1 MGVVQCLAVSSI
13 KTKMIYNDWA
23 LFSSDDDCQ
32 FRPAPNKRNKKKQ
45 KARPEEEGEGEK
57 KEEDSSLADSESE
70 RLEETE
76 DFGKSENCKDGKK

>member
-1 MGVVQCLAVSSI
+1 MSSLPSI
-13 KTKMIYNDWA
+13 FTKMIYNDGS

-45 KARPEEEGEGEK
+45 KARSGEE
-57 KEEDSSLADSESE
+57 EEDSSLADSESE

-76 DFGKSENCKDGKK
+76 DLGKSENCKDGKK

>member
-1 MGVVQCLAVSSI
+1 M
-13 KTKMIYNDWA
+13 MIYNDGS

-45 KARPEEEGEGEK
+45 KARSGEE
-57 KEEDSSLADSESE
+57 EEDSSLADSESE

-76 DFGKSENCKDGKK
+76 DLGKSENCKDGKK

>member
-1 MGVVQCLAVSSI
+1 M
-13 KTKMIYNDWA
+13 TKIYNDRS

-45 KARPEEEGEGEK
+45 KARTGEEE
-57 KEEDSSLADSESE
+57 EEDSSLADSESE

-76 DFGKSENCKDGKK
+76 DLGKSENCKDGKK

>member
-1 MGVVQCLAVSSI
+1 M
-13 KTKMIYNDWA
+13 
-23 LFSSDDDCQ
+23 FSSDDDCQ

-45 KARPEEEGEGEK
+45 KARQGEEEEEK

>member
-1 MGVVQCLAVSSI
+1 
-13 KTKMIYNDWA
+13 MIHNEWS

-45 KARPEEEGEGEK
+45 KARTGEEDEEQQERPRY
-57 KEEDSSLADSESE
+57 EDSSLADSESE

-76 DFGKSENCKDGKK
+76 ELGKSENCKDGKKK

>member
-1 MGVVQCLAVSSI
+1 
-13 KTKMIYNDWA
+13 MIYNDRA
-23 LFSSDDDCQ
+23 MFSSDDDCQ

-45 KARPEEEGEGEK
+45 KARPGDEEEEEK